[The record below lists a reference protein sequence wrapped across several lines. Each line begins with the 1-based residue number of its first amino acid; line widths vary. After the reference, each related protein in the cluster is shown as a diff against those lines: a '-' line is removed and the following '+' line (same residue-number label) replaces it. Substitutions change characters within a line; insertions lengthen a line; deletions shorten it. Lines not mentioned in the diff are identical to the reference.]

1 MVAETCGCF
10 WRRGWGS
17 TKQQLLTHLPTLDL
31 RFFFFFC
38 HFIKL
43 FNPIKHVVYFTSR
56 WLLLSSSSPSQ
67 ASSTVGSGHWG
78 PAGDV
83 LPADPG
89 VSSPAL
95 TSPSSHTLSHQQPS
109 RRRSCSLQP
118 QPGHMCSGKA
128 HFPGEKS
135 ALPGLPKPSLSGW
148 QSSGRA
154 LAVHSNPA
162 APGAGSSLAWRSLA
176 LINTHAC
183 IQGISSRL
191 WQRGAGLGQRHRRV
205 PALPAALAIALSP
218 ALLPGSCGQG

>member
-1 MVAETCGCF
+1 MSFHKTFQSNKACSLFYEP
-10 WRRGWGS
+10 
-17 TKQQLLTHLPTLDL
+17 LAAAL
-31 RFFFFFC
+31 FFQPFPGFQ
-38 HFIKL
+38 H
-43 FNPIKHVVYFTSR
+43 
-56 WLLLSSSSPSQ
+56 
-67 ASSTVGSGHWG
+67 SGIGALG

-95 TSPSSHTLSHQQPS
+95 TSPSSHTLSHQQFS
-109 RRRSCSLQP
+109 WRRSCSLQP

-135 ALPGLPKPSLSGW
+135 ALPGLPKPGLSGW

-183 IQGISSRL
+183 IQGLSSRL
-191 WQRGAGLGQRHRRV
+191 WQRGQSLGHLLGQRHRRV